1 MSNDA
6 DAIKKAWLLQ
16 NKPVCICK
24 GIKGKTITAAI
35 KKGADT
41 VEKVNQRTGS
51 GSGGCGGKR
60 CSVTINELLGKK
72 TD

>member
-1 MSNDA
+1 MSDKE

-41 VEKVNQRTGS
+41 VEKVNRMTGS
-51 GSGGCGGKR
+51 GSGSCGGKR
-60 CSVTINELLGKK
+60 CSVTITELLGL
-72 TD
+72 